1 MKLLIAAT
9 PDSIERWQIECELN
23 LMQVDPALLWQ
34 PYETLSGGEQTKLQ
48 LTAIFAQDGY
58 FLLLDESTNHLD
70 QEGRAQITTYL
81 NHKQQGFIITSHDRN
96 FLDKVIDHTL
106 VIERHQLVLTHGNYS
121 TYFK

>member
-34 PYETLSGGEQTKLQ
+34 PYKTLSGGEQTKLQ

-96 FLDKVIDHTL
+96 FLDKVI
-106 VIERHQLVLTHGNYS
+106 ERHQLVLTHENYS